1 MRGLLIVDVQND
13 FTEGGALGC
22 DGGAAVAGGITRFLV
37 DNADTYGVIIAS
49 RDWHDPDNDNGGH
62 FAAEGEAPDF
72 VKTWPVHC
80 VAGTPGA
87 DYHPDFDTTAVTHH
101 VKKGQGIPSYSMFE
115 GSTDDGKTV
124 AEVLDDHG
132 VTAVDVVGIATD
144 YCVLASSKDALGVGR
159 DVTVLTDLV
168 AAVSPA
174 TGSAALAE
182 LQGLGAHIRNSSAEV

>member
-22 DGGAAVAGGITRFLV
+22 DGGAAVAAGITRYLAG
-37 DNADTYGVIIAS
+37 NAGNYGVVIAS

-62 FAAEGEAPDF
+62 FAAEGTDPDY
-72 VKTWPVHC
+72 VNTWPVHC

-132 VTAVDVVGIATD
+132 IVAVDVVGIATD

-168 AAVSPA
+168 AAVSPE
-174 TGSAALAE
+174 TGGAALAE
-182 LQGLGAHIRNSSAEV
+182 LQSLGAHTRDTSAAH